1 MELVFRILAVI
12 LIGIAAYFLW
22 SRNGDAAF
30 ISVVLGAV
38 SFFLSIRFEVKQRLK
53 IKAIED
59 EEAWQKEQAE
69 LAEQELLADE
79 LISDEPFSGDR
90 QTTGEE
96 QKARL

>member
-53 IKAIED
+53 IKEIED
-59 EEAWQKEQAE
+59 EEAWQKEQ
-69 LAEQELLADE
+69 LAEQELFSGG
-79 LISDEPFSGDR
+79 LISDEPVSSDR
-90 QTTGEE
+90 RTTGEE